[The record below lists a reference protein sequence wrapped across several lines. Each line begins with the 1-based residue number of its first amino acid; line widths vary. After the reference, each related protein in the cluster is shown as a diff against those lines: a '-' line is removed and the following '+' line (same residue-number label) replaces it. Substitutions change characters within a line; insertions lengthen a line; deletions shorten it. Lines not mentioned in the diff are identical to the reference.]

1 MHLQPN
7 YNSALNS
14 NSWIILCFLCSPLF
28 TSSSVLQVQILPWL
42 SNWSLYLQ
50 KQPIQLFSLVRPVS
64 SLKSRTD
71 HIHSLSFFFFPK
83 VLLWIL
89 IDSQLKCK
97 ILLTWHELGTSFS
110 SFISS
115 YSVHPQIN
123 ELLSTPYLFPNVLF
137 SSPRN
142 SPSVFVSLCCTHYVG
157 SQFPLPYLLSVAT
170 LEALFE
176 YLNLRQTPLFCASR

>member
-1 MHLQPN
+1 M
-7 YNSALNS
+7 
-14 NSWIILCFLCSPLF
+14 
-28 TSSSVLQVQILPWL
+28 
-42 SNWSLYLQ
+42 
-50 KQPIQLFSLVRPVS
+50 
-64 SLKSRTD
+64 
-71 HIHSLSFFFFPK
+71 
-83 VLLWIL
+83 LLWIL

-170 LEALFE
+170 LEALWVPE
-176 YLNLRQTPLFCASR
+176 SQATTPILCFQIDTCTDDCHTRLQWTDDIFTFPNRLGGFLEGRDCALLIVISQSMAHFLVCVDTNKC